1 MPSFIFDLDGTLVDT
16 VYAHVGA
23 WQRAFADAGM
33 AVSGWRIHRRIG
45 MSGDV
50 FIREAAEETGRE
62 ILPDEAAAIKQGHEE
77 WYKKL
82 LPVRTP
88 LPGAKEFLLYLKNE
102 RIPYG
107 IATSGTRPGIVASLE
122 ALGVNGDTV
131 VVERA
136 HVKKAKPD
144 PELFLLCA
152 EKLRQPAHE
161 CIVVGDAVWDFQA
174 AQRAGMKGIGVLSG
188 GTGSAELLGSGASRL
203 FDDMRHLHRTMIQ
216 EGLGPFV
223 ASAGTVIE
231 PRTTVERR

>member
-1 MPSFIFDLDGTLVDT
+1 MPAFIFDLDGTLVDT

-23 WQRAFADAGM
+23 WQHAFADAGM

-50 FIREAAEETGRE
+50 FIREAAEETGRV
-62 ILPDEAAAIKQGHEE
+62 ILPEEAAAIKRGHEE

-88 LPGAKEFLLYLKNE
+88 LPGAQQFLHYLRNE

-107 IATSGTRPGIVASLE
+107 IATSGTQPGIEASLE

-136 HVKKAKPD
+136 HVKNAKPD

-152 EKLRQPAHE
+152 EKLGHIPQD
-161 CIVVGDAVWDFQA
+161 CIVIGDAVWDFMA

-188 GTGSAELLGSGASRL
+188 GTGSAELLRSGASRL
-203 FDDMRHLHRTMIQ
+203 FDDLRHLHRTIVRDGIDTLFTM
-216 EGLGPFV
+216 EVPSSSG
-223 ASAGTVIE
+223 E
-231 PRTTVERR
+231 